1 MRALVRLKGF
11 QKLTSVDEALQM
23 FFNTLQIKKLK
34 AVVVPLHS
42 ALNRVLAE
50 DIIAREN
57 LPRFDRSAVDGYAV
71 RAEDTFEASQF
82 KPKTLRITEDDEEI
96 GGKQAKQVWTGNPIP
111 KGANAVVML
120 ENTKPINGEVEV
132 WVSVTPG
139 ENVSKKS
146 EDVRKGEVAAK
157 AGTRLKPQHLGLIAA
172 LGIAEVKVVER
183 PKIAILA
190 TGNELVEIGGKP
202 GEDQIFEVNRLILS
216 ALCRELDA
224 EPVDLGIVKDDED
237 EILGKLKIGFEMA
250 DVVMTSGGTSVGVS
264 DLVPEVVNAIG
275 KPGVIVHG
283 VAMRPA
289 MPSALAI
296 VDGKP
301 MIILSGN
308 PVAAMIGFEVFARPL
323 ICRMLGLEKE
333 ERRLTVKAKITRRV
347 STVLGRK
354 TFVRVRVLQRFG
366 EFFAEPIS
374 ARGSGIISTMTKANG
389 YVVVPENREGLEEGE
404 PVLVHLF
411 DNVEVVDGDV

>member
-23 FFNTLQIKKLK
+23 FFNTLRIKKLK

-82 KPKTLRITEDDEEI
+82 KPKTLRITEED
-96 GGKQAKQVWTGNPIP
+96 GVGSKQAKQVWTGNPIP

-132 WVSVTPG
+132 WVSITPG
-139 ENVSKKS
+139 ENISKKS

-250 DVVMTSGGTSVGVS
+250 DVVMTSGGTSVGIS
-264 DLVPEVVNAIG
+264 DLVPEVVNTIG

-333 ERRLTVKAKITRRV
+333 ESRLIVKAKTTKRV

-354 TFVRVRVLQRFG
+354 TFVRFHIFQHNG

-404 PVLVHLF
+404 SILAILF
-411 DNVEVVDGDV
+411 GNVEVVDGDV

>member
-1 MRALVRLKGF
+1 
-11 QKLTSVDEALQM
+11 M
-23 FFNTLQIKKLK
+23 FFNTLRIKKLK

-50 DIIAREN
+50 NIIAREN

-82 KPKTLRITEDDEEI
+82 KPKTLRITDEDEV
-96 GGKQAKQVWTGNPIP
+96 GSKQAKKVWTGNSIP

-120 ENTKPINGEVEV
+120 ENTNPINGQVEV

-139 ENVSKKS
+139 ENISKKG
-146 EDVRKGEVAAK
+146 EDIQKGEVAVK
-157 AGTRLKPQHLGLIAA
+157 AGTRLKHQHLGLIAA

-190 TGNELVEIGGKP
+190 TGNELVEVGGKP
-202 GEDQIFEVNRLILS
+202 GEDQIFEVNRLVLS

-224 EPVDLGIVKDDED
+224 EPVDLGIAKDDAE
-237 EILGKLKIGFEMA
+237 EIMGKIKKGFERA
-250 DVVMTSGGTSVGVS
+250 DVVITTGGTSVGVS
-264 DLVPEVVNAIG
+264 DLVPEAVNRVG
-275 KPGVIVHG
+275 RPGVIVHG
-283 VAMRPA
+283 ISMRPA
-289 MPSALAI
+289 MPTALAI

-301 MIILSGN
+301 IIILSGN

-333 ERRLTVKAKITRRV
+333 ESRLIVKAKTTKRV

-354 TFVRVRVLQRFG
+354 TFVRVHIFQHNG

-389 YVVVPENREGLEEGE
+389 YVIVPENREGLEKGE
-404 PVLVHLF
+404 SVLAILF
-411 DNVEVVDGDV
+411 DTVEVVDGDV